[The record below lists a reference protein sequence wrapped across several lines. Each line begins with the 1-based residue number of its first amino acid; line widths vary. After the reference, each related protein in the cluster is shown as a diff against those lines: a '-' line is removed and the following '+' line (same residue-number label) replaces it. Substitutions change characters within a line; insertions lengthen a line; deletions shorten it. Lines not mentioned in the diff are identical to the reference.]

1 MTKYTN
7 LFHGLIIGK
16 SVRGLASDLRRSNR
30 VHARERAN
38 LEPAASSA
46 ERNNGSNVMVGLVPP
61 VMVTPTNTVSHPKQL
76 TLLDGGILASVS
88 VAESAAIADAPVRT
102 VLIVPATPRA
112 TAISPP
118 YRRLRGTRSGW

>member
-1 MTKYTN
+1 MVASSARA
-7 LFHGLIIGK
+7 F
-16 SVRGLASDLRRSNR
+16 VVWLATCAGATVFTPESAPTLSRC
-30 VHARERAN
+30 HRE
-38 LEPAASSA
+38 PSASSA